1 MTDNSSLPSKPAL
14 VATGLYAAVWL
25 VLTADWFFTD
35 QFADLLRLIGCGL
48 GCVVS
53 GAWLAWAWDRARLT
67 RAIVGTVAFVPAWQF
82 ALLFAD
88 LLAWED
94 LRVALAQCGLGGLFL
109 VGLAW
114 VIWGLERASRRYE
127 LERYDAARQPLPP
140 PASAKRIWNP
150 LDAAAW
156 YYLGPKSR
164 KLNQSLAAFASYC
177 VMFLVCFLL
186 LTQTR
191 GCQELYEMPAGGGQ
205 QKTIAQTVKIEIKKR
220 IKYVINP
227 FSSIIFNPPP
237 IDEVRLQL
245 TEATSH
251 MYAVG
256 YGEGD
261 GAGFAGGT
269 KRGKVRFIRIEYT
282 GGDWNQ
288 DFGVGSDLNML
299 NEYGIRTKQ
308 KINSETESRTIGQ
321 LRNFPIG
328 KSPPF
333 MYLTGQGSI
342 SISDSERK
350 ILREYLLDKHGMI
363 FCDNGG
369 SRHFHNQFVDL
380 MNRVLDHK
388 VEPVPVPLDDVIHSV
403 PYKIPFLPY
412 VAPHGGKEALGW
424 KVDGRWVAYYSPGD
438 IGDAWSDDHA
448 GVNREITEYCYQLGT
463 NVIFYAHLEYN
474 KWLDARQS
482 RK

>member
-1 MTDNSSLPSKPAL
+1 
-14 VATGLYAAVWL
+14 
-25 VLTADWFFTD
+25 
-35 QFADLLRLIGCGL
+35 
-48 GCVVS
+48 
-53 GAWLAWAWDRARLT
+53 
-67 RAIVGTVAFVPAWQF
+67 
-82 ALLFAD
+82 
-88 LLAWED
+88 
-94 LRVALAQCGLGGLFL
+94 
-109 VGLAW
+109 
-114 VIWGLERASRRYE
+114 
-127 LERYDAARQPLPP
+127 
-140 PASAKRIWNP
+140 
-150 LDAAAW
+150 
-156 YYLGPKSR
+156 
-164 KLNQSLAAFASYC
+164 
-177 VMFLVCFLL
+177 
-186 LTQTR
+186 
-191 GCQELYEMPAGGGQ
+191 MPAGGGQ

-342 SISDSERK
+342 SVSDSERK